1 MKKLKIYLDTTIV
14 SFLDAMDALE
24 KREVTLQFWELA
36 KKSEF
41 QIVLSQLTLDEL
53 LRCKEQKRD
62 ILFDYLKEI
71 EFDVLE
77 ITTEVELLAKKY
89 LDEKIIPKKYEDDA
103 YHLAVASVYQC
114 DVIASWN
121 FKHIVKYCTIIGV
134 NGINKM
140 LGYKEIGI
148 LSPESLIVEEEE

>member
-14 SFLDAMDALE
+14 SFLNAMDALE
-24 KREVTLQFWELA
+24 KRKVTLQFWELA

-53 LRCKEQKRD
+53 LRCKEQKRN

-77 ITTEVELLAKKY
+77 ITTEVELLARKY
-89 LDEKIIPKKYEDDA
+89 LDEKIIPLKYQDDA

-121 FKHIVKYCTIIGV
+121 FEHIVKYSTIIGV

-148 LSPESLIVEEEE
+148 LSPESLIGEEE

>member
-14 SFLDAMDALE
+14 SFLNAMDALE
-24 KREVTLQFWELA
+24 KRKVTLQFWELA
-36 KKSEF
+36 KKAEF

-53 LRCKEQKRD
+53 LRCKEQKRN

-77 ITTEVELLAKKY
+77 ITTEVELLARKY
-89 LDEKIIPKKYEDDA
+89 LDEKIIPLKYQDDA

-121 FKHIVKYCTIIGV
+121 FEHIVKYSTIIGV

-148 LSPESLIVEEEE
+148 LSPESLIGEEE

>member
-14 SFLDAMDALE
+14 SFLNAMDALE
-24 KREVTLQFWELA
+24 KRKVTLQFWELA
-36 KKSEF
+36 KKAEF

-53 LRCKEQKRD
+53 LRCKEQKRN

-77 ITTEVELLAKKY
+77 ITTEVELLARKY
-89 LDEKIIPKKYEDDA
+89 LDEKIIPLKYQDDA

-121 FKHIVKYCTIIGV
+121 FEHIVKFSTIIGV

-148 LSPESLIVEEEE
+148 LSPESLIGEEE